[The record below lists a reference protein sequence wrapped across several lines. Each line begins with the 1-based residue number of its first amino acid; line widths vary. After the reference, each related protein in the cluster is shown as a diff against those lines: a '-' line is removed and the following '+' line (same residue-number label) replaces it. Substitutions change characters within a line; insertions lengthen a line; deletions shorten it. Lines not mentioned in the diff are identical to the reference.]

1 MNDFA
6 AIDFET
12 ANSQRTSVCSVG
24 VVVVRD
30 GEIRDTFYSLI
41 RPRPNFYSRFTTA
54 IHGLTYEDTVD
65 ALDFAEVWDQVAP
78 RIEGLPLVAHN
89 SPFDE
94 GCLRAV
100 FNLYGMPY
108 PDSTAP
114 AGLRAGSSGGAFPT
128 ISSTPSR
135 LPAALTWSTTTT
147 RWPMP
152 RPVPGLHSGSSD
164 PFRCDDTEVPG
175 SSHAGTSGDFSFFVR
190 RLPAADRTA
199 GCSGLSG
206 QSPSSSW
213 NRISQ
218 RL

>member
-1 MNDFA
+1 MKDFA

-12 ANSQRTSVCSVG
+12 ANGKRTSVCSVG
-24 VVVVRD
+24 VVVVRG
-30 GEIRDTFYSLI
+30 GEVTDSFYSLI

-54 IHGLTYEDTVD
+54 IHGLTYDDT
-65 ALDFAEVWDQVAP
+65 AEAPDFETVWKQIAP

-100 FNLYGMPY
+100 FELYGMPY
-108 PDSTAP
+108 PGYRFYCTCRASAQSS
-114 AGLRAGSSGGAFPT
+114 AAHRLGRLRFRLGEPSSRSGRCRSLRPDRAQNPVKAYGSIEMHPKVISLWGAFHLKVG
-128 ISSTPSR
+128 ISY
-135 LPAALTWSTTTT
+135 
-147 RWPMP
+147 
-152 RPVPGLHSGSSD
+152 
-164 PFRCDDTEVPG
+164 
-175 SSHAGTSGDFSFFVR
+175 
-190 RLPAADRTA
+190 
-199 GCSGLSG
+199 

>member
-1 MNDFA
+1 MKDFA

-12 ANSQRTSVCSVG
+12 ANGKRTSVCSVG
-24 VVVVRD
+24 VVVVRG
-30 GEIRDTFYSLI
+30 GEVTDSFYSLI

-54 IHGLTYEDTVD
+54 IHGLTYDDT
-65 ALDFAEVWDQVAP
+65 AEAPDFETVWKQIAP

-100 FNLYGMPY
+100 FELYGMPY
-108 PDSTAP
+108 PGYRPGFAADVRHAAAQSSAAYRFGRMRFRLGEP
-114 AGLRAGSSGGAFPT
+114 SPRSGRCRSLRPDRAQNPVKAYGSIEMHPKVFSLWGAFHLKGS
-128 ISSTPSR
+128 ISY
-135 LPAALTWSTTTT
+135 
-147 RWPMP
+147 
-152 RPVPGLHSGSSD
+152 
-164 PFRCDDTEVPG
+164 
-175 SSHAGTSGDFSFFVR
+175 
-190 RLPAADRTA
+190 
-199 GCSGLSG
+199 